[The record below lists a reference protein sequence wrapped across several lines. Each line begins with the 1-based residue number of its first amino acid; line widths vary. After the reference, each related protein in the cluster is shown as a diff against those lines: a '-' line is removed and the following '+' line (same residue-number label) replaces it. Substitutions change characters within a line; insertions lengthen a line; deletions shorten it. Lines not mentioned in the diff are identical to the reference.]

1 MLELRKVFL
10 VSIRHKIHLFEVT
23 ALFKSETTYQPEKTL
38 MTITHD
44 MRICQSDYPMDWY
57 PEAFIPYAEE
67 YQALPDRQLTTV
79 LKWMTPYMKKAQD
92 HFGDQLLLL
101 AHYYMGGDIV
111 RLIEQFGG
119 KIGDSYQLAL
129 MAANHPE
136 KSVIIESA
144 VHFMA
149 ESISILA
156 HEHQHVYITNP
167 KSGCT
172 MEMLAKDFMVEPA
185 FLDLNQR
192 YGQDNILPVCYMN
205 TSGRVKAMTGAQG
218 GAVCTSSNVKK
229 IFQWA
234 QKQQKKI
241 LFIPDQHMGENVAY
255 WLGIKHIA
263 YWPGGT
269 AGAQY
274 SLSAQD
280 AATLE
285 RFDKAELILFSSH
298 CAVHTV
304 YQPEQCDYWHSQ
316 GYTTIVHPE
325 CRNDV
330 IRVAQHAG
338 STAFIWDYVVHDRAG
353 TKRYAIGTENH
364 MVENLKQHCKQL
376 SIEVVNLAEAPSD
389 SEKKGVGCGCATMSR
404 NDPPHLVALL
414 DLLRLGKKL
423 DYSEVKAGDVVNEF
437 TGLRHRLQHNDQQW
451 VIDNAKRALQ
461 KMIDITEDRV

>member
-1 MLELRKVFL
+1 M
-10 VSIRHKIHLFEVT
+10 H
-23 ALFKSETTYQPEKTL
+23 
-38 MTITHD
+38 ITND
-44 MRICQSDYPMDWY
+44 MSICQSDYPLDWY
-57 PEAFIPYAEE
+57 QPEFVPYAEA
-67 YQALPDRQLTTV
+67 YQALPDRKLTTV
-79 LKWMTPYMKKAQD
+79 LNWMTPYMKMAQD
-92 HFGDQLLLL
+92 HFGPELLLL

-129 MAANHPE
+129 MAAEHPE
-136 KSVIIESA
+136 KSLIIESA

-156 HEHQHVYITNP
+156 EPHQQVYITNP

-185 FLDLNQR
+185 FLDLNDR
-192 YGQDNILPVCYMN
+192 YGADNILPVCYMN

-234 QKQQKKI
+234 QKQKKKI

-255 WLGIKHIA
+255 WLGIKDIA

-269 AGAQY
+269 EGAQF
-274 SLSAQD
+274 SLQAQNEK
-280 AATLE
+280 TLK
-285 RFDKAELILFSSH
+285 RFDKAELILFASY
-298 CAVHTV
+298 CAVHTH
-304 YQPEQCDYWHSQ
+304 YQPYMCEYWHNL

-325 CRNDV
+325 CKNDV
-330 IRVAQHAG
+330 IRIANHAG
-338 STAFIWDYVVHDRAG
+338 STAFIWDYVTNDKAR
-353 TKRYAIGTENH
+353 TQRYAIGTENH
-364 MVENLKQHCKQL
+364 MVDNLKAHCKVL
-376 SIEVVNLAEAPSD
+376 NIDVVNLAEAPKAND
-389 SEKKGVGCGCATMSR
+389 EKGIGCGCATMSR

-414 DLLRLGKKL
+414 DLLRQGHNMPYNRVL
-423 DYSEVKAGDVVNEF
+423 AGDVINEF
-437 TGLRHRLQHNDQQW
+437 SGVRKRLTTLDQQS

-461 KMIDITEDRV
+461 KMIDISENRI

>member
-1 MLELRKVFL
+1 MFKV
-10 VSIRHKIHLFEVT
+10 HN
-23 ALFKSETTYQPEKTL
+23 TYQPEKTL
-38 MTITHD
+38 MRITND
-44 MRICQSDYPMDWY
+44 MSICQSDYPLDWY
-57 PEAFIPYAEE
+57 QTDFMPYAEE
-67 YQALPDRQLTTV
+67 YQALPDRKLTTV
-79 LKWMTPYMKKAQD
+79 LAWMTPYMRKAQD
-92 HFGDQLLLL
+92 HFGDKLLLL

-111 RLIEQFGG
+111 RLVEQFGG
-119 KIGDSYQLAL
+119 QIGDSYQLAL

-156 HEHQHVYITNP
+156 NKNQHVYITNP

-185 FLDLNQR
+185 FTDLNAR
-192 YGQDNILPVCYMN
+192 YGADNILPVCYMN

-234 QKQQKKI
+234 QQQNKKI

-255 WLGIKHIA
+255 WLGIKNIA

-274 SLSAQD
+274 SLEAQEKQ
-280 AATLE
+280 TLDQ
-285 RFDKAELILFSSH
+285 FDRAELILFASE
-298 CAVHTV
+298 CAVHTH
-304 YQPEQCDYWHSQ
+304 YQPEMCDYWHTQ

-330 IRVAQHAG
+330 IRVAQYAG
-338 STAFIWDYVVHDRAG
+338 STAFIWEQVVNDRAG

-364 MVENLKQHCKQL
+364 MVENLKQHCKAL
-376 SIEVVNLAEAPSD
+376 NINVVNLAEAPKSPNQ
-389 SEKKGVGCGCATMSR
+389 KGIGCGCATMSR
-404 NDPPHLVALL
+404 NDAPHLVGLL
-414 DLLRLGKKL
+414 DLLRQGKAM
-423 DYSEVKAGDVVNEF
+423 DYNEVNAGDVVNEF
-437 TGLRHRLQHNDQQW
+437 TGTRNRLETRDQAW
-451 VIDNAKRALQ
+451 VIENAKKALQ
-461 KMIDITEDRV
+461 KMIEITES